1 MQSNFFRCPSDKD
14 DTARNA
20 APQPPHGPY
29 FYSYSQVSFDL
40 VGTQNPGP
48 ASIYQGANTA
58 PFGITASYPYRMV
71 NMNNPSAKVMYA
83 EEVANENNPKDAP
96 RGPGGPLPG
105 GHINDGRFVPGA
117 LNSATV
123 NDYLTIRHNGR
134 GTVGFAD
141 GHVEATYWH
150 SITNRSTI
158 QPDL

>member
-1 MQSNFFRCPSDKD
+1 M
-14 DTARNA
+14 
-20 APQPPHGPY
+20 
-29 FYSYSQVSFDL
+29 
-40 VGTQNPGP
+40 P
-48 ASIYQGANTA
+48 A
-58 PFGITASYPYRMV
+58 
-71 NMNNPSAKVMYA
+71 
-83 EEVANENNPKDAP
+83 
-96 RGPGGPLPG
+96 

>member
-1 MQSNFFRCPSDKD
+1 
-14 DTARNA
+14 
-20 APQPPHGPY
+20 
-29 FYSYSQVSFDL
+29 L
-40 VGTQNPGP
+40 P
-48 ASIYQGANTA
+48 A
-58 PFGITASYPYRMV
+58 
-71 NMNNPSAKVMYA
+71 
-83 EEVANENNPKDAP
+83 
-96 RGPGGPLPG
+96 